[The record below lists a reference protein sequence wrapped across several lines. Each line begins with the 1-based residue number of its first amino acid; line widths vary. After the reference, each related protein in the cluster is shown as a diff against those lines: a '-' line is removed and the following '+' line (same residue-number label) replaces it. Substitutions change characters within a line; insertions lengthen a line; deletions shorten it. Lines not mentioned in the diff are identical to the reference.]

1 MNAESRARSRTEVID
16 EVSKWTVGLGILGVA
31 LAPLALPIIVLTA
44 AALLPLLVVPLALA
58 IVAAPAL
65 FVRGLVR
72 RVRRVRQPRASSSS
86 RSERRFMPRSRA
98 ASAAPR

>member
-1 MNAESRARSRTEVID
+1 MNAESRARSRAEVVD

-58 IVAAPAL
+58 IVAAPVL
-65 FVRGLVR
+65 LVRGLVR
-72 RVRRVRQPRASSSS
+72 RVRQRRESSSS
-86 RSERRFMPRSRA
+86 RSESRFMPRSRA

>member
-1 MNAESRARSRTEVID
+1 MNAESRARSRAEVVD

-31 LAPLALPIIVLTA
+31 LAPLALPITVLTA

-65 FVRGLVR
+65 LVRGLVR
-72 RVRRVRQPRASSSS
+72 RVRQRRERSSS

>member
-1 MNAESRARSRTEVID
+1 MYAESKARSRAEVVD

-31 LAPLALPIIVLTA
+31 LAPLAIPIVVLTA
-44 AALLPLLVVPLALA
+44 VAVIPLLIP
-58 IVAAPAL
+58 VAAVAILAVPVL
-65 FVRGLVR
+65 LIRGLVR
-72 RVRRVRQPRASSSS
+72 RVRQRRERSSS

>member
-1 MNAESRARSRTEVID
+1 MNAESRARSRAEVVD

-58 IVAAPAL
+58 IVAAPVL

-72 RVRRVRQPRASSSS
+72 RVRQRRASSSS